1 MNASANTILQIL
13 AQEVVESTV
22 DIMYD
27 EYVDEMCAGGE
38 VLMYSAQSYDNDCYA
53 YGGK

>member
-1 MNASANTILQIL
+1 MIASANTMLQIL

-22 DIMYD
+22 DIMYN

-38 VLMYSAQSYDNDCYA
+38 MLMYSSQSYDNDCYA